1 MIETTSAVVV
11 DVPIAAG
18 DSNVDKTRTMT
29 AFQESLSG
37 FVSGSAVSIAKTL
50 VKYPLDTVTV
60 RLQMPNSRY
69 GWHDVPTL
77 FGGCL
82 DGVLAPLLSN
92 VPSAGVFFAIKD
104 ATKSALYGSGQD
116 LPKWAITMMA
126 VGAAQPPYWLLR
138 NPSEVVKTRL
148 QVGSVGYGRDMSTID
163 AFRLALG
170 FAYDDERNDGDDDD
184 DVDGN
189 GNGKK
194 CARKDDDD
202 NDNNNNNAIM
212 DGVSG
217 LYVGYGENIMYAYP
231 ADIIKF
237 GIYEYLTGGGTS
249 GAVSPAN
256 GALCGALSTA
266 ISQFVTTPLDVLRNR
281 IMAEVT
287 TTTTKSSSP
296 SYVADCDDDRE
307 NDARV
312 AIRAGPSY
320 VDRLTKIAT
329 EEGTGA
335 LFAGSWP
342 RVAKAMLSG
351 AIQFATYEE
360 TKQKMSEMFIGRR

>member
-1 MIETTSAVVV
+1 MA
-11 DVPIAAG
+11 DGPIAAM
-18 DSNVDKTRTMT
+18 S

-60 RLQMPNSRY
+60 RLQMPNSKY
-69 GWHDVPTL
+69 GWHDLPTL

-82 DGVLAPLLSN
+82 DGVLAPLVSN

-104 ATKSALYGSGQD
+104 ATRSALLYGYPGSD
-116 LPKWAITMMA
+116 LPRWAVTMLA

-138 NPSEVVKTRL
+138 NPSEVVKTRM
-148 QVGSVGYGRDMSTID
+148 QVGAEGYDADGMSTID

-170 FAYDDERNDGDDDD
+170 MTQNDDNDDGKGI
-184 DVDGN
+184 DGN
-189 GNGKK
+189 VTHDDGWGNEYP
-194 CARKDDDD
+194 RKDDS
-202 NDNNNNNAIM
+202 DNNRAMM

-217 LYVGYGENIMYAYP
+217 LYLGYGENIMYAYP

-237 GIYEYLTGGGTS
+237 GIYEYLTGGGGAA
-249 GAVSPAN
+249 GAVSPAS
-256 GALCGALSTA
+256 GAFFGALSTA
-266 ISQFVTTPLDVLRNR
+266 ISQFLTTPLDVLRNR

-287 TTTTKSSSP
+287 TTTTLSSS
-296 SYVADCDDDRE
+296 SSSCIDDDDDDRE
-307 NDARV
+307 DDARV
-312 AIRAGPSY
+312 VIGAGPSY
-320 VDRLTKIAT
+320 VDRLAKIAM

-360 TKQKMSEMFIGRR
+360 TKQKMSEMFLGRR